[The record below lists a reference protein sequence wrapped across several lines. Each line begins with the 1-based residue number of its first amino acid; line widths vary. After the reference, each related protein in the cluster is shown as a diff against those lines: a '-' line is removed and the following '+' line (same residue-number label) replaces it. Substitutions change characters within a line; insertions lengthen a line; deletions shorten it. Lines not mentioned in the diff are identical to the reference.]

1 MDRPATAGQPQC
13 CASAPGPRTSCADS
27 LAAVRKVFRAVSVTV
42 VPEAVRLDE
51 RAWSEMEGGVE
62 QALAFQPPA
71 RRRQLRLFIR
81 AVDWLPVLCWGR
93 RFRSLDPARRTRV
106 LAALQDAPLGLLR
119 RGFWGLRT
127 LVLLGHYTRP
137 EAAAEIGYRAD
148 RRGWEA
154 RP

>member
-1 MDRPATAGQPQC
+1 
-13 CASAPGPRTSCADS
+13 
-27 LAAVRKVFRAVSVTV
+27 VRKVFRAVSVTV

-51 RAWSEMEGGVE
+51 PGWNEMERGVE
-62 QALAFQPPA
+62 QALALQPPV

-81 AVDWLPVLCWGR
+81 AIDWLPVFCWGR
-93 RFRSLDPARRTRV
+93 RFRSLDAARRAQV
-106 LAALQDAPLGLLR
+106 LAALQDVPLGLLR

-127 LVLLGHYTRP
+127 LVLLGYYTRP

-154 RP
+154 CR